1 MLKTLRRRLAA
12 APKPVGKF
20 AYNDRDAAQVIYAA
34 RELGLDVECGFCNI
48 AYLSNVFRKATGL
61 SPRAWSKSFAHTPT
75 R

>member
-1 MLKTLRRRLAA
+1 MLS
-12 APKPVGKF
+12 
-20 AYNDRDAAQVIYAA
+20 DAGTPISRIAS
-34 RELGLDVECGFCNI
+34 ECGFCNI

>member
-12 APKPVGKF
+12 APKPVGMF

-61 SPRAWSKSFAHTPT
+61 PPLALSRSFARAHT
-75 R
+75 